1 MKNSVVVFKGVVEPM
16 KMLAVTVSMVYML
29 SLLLIA
35 CPAGS
40 LAQSQD
46 EVQWRVQ
53 DLVFKHYMDGIPYSE
68 AHALGPEALP
78 YLLELLENPE
88 IKIFW
93 TNVVVTIGFI
103 EDPSAVDPLI
113 DFLERA
119 EGEVDGASFRALL
132 SVPYALGCIAAG
144 GGDRSIAYLAGTIAG
159 SGNTAIRWQ
168 FRDKPVHDL
177 VAEYA
182 VMGLAVSGR
191 PEARQLLQTLHREA
205 VKKGA
210 HEPRRFLTDTVP
222 QALTLMDRLES
233 RGRAAVLNPQ

>member
-1 MKNSVVVFKGVVEPM
+1 M
-16 KMLAVTVSMVYML
+16 KMLAATVCML

-46 EVQWRVQ
+46 EIQWRVH
-53 DLVFKHYMDGIPYSE
+53 DLVFKHYMDGIPYAE
-68 AHALGPEALP
+68 AHALGSEALP

-88 IKIFW
+88 VKIYW
-93 TNVVVTIGFI
+93 TNIIVTIGFI

-144 GGDRSIAYLAGTIAG
+144 GGDRSIAFLADTIAG
-159 SGNTAIRWQ
+159 SGTSTIRWH
-168 FRDKPVHDL
+168 FRGKPVNDL
-177 VAEYA
+177 VAKYA
-182 VMGLAVSGR
+182 VMGLGVSGR
-191 PEARQLLQTLHREA
+191 PEARQLLQTLHLEA
-205 VKKGA
+205 VKKGEQ
-210 HEPRRFLTDTVP
+210 EPRRFLTDTVP
-222 QALTLMDRLES
+222 QALALMERLES
-233 RGRAAVLNPQ
+233 RGRAAVLNPKW

>member
-1 MKNSVVVFKGVVEPM
+1 MKR
-16 KMLAVTVSMVYML
+16 LAATLCLLWLVTF
-29 SLLLIA
+29 A
-35 CPAGS
+35 CPAG
-40 LAQSQD
+40 LMAQDSDDIQY
-46 EVQWRVQ
+46 RVD
-53 DLVFKHYMDGIPYSE
+53 DLVFKHYMDGIPYPE
-68 AHALGPEALP
+68 AHALGPNALP

-88 IKIFW
+88 LKLFW
-93 TNVVVTIGFI
+93 TNIIVTIGFI

-144 GGDRSIAYLAGTIAG
+144 GGDRSIAYLADTIAG
-159 SGNTAIRWQ
+159 SGTAAIQWQ
-168 FRDKPVHDL
+168 FQGKSVKDL

-191 PEARQLLQTLHREA
+191 PEARQLLQTLHRDA
-205 VKKGA
+205 VKQSGRD
-210 HEPRRFLTDTVP
+210 PRRFLTDTVP
-222 QALTLMDRLES
+222 QALDLMDRMES